1 MCPQMRDIGRATCR
15 RVKHARSGQQP
26 VRHTEDALLATRRP
40 VDELDE
46 LTRRRVHAWE
56 MKHGG
61 VAIWCGRDLDEGTR
75 GVGHVDELD
84 RDVERARPQCAPI
97 GERSAKHARGQ

>member
-1 MCPQMRDIGRATCR
+1 M
-15 RVKHARSGQQP
+15 
-26 VRHTEDALLATRRP
+26 RHTEDAWLATRRL
-40 VDELDE
+40 VNEFDE
-46 LTRRRVHAWE
+46 LTRRRAHARE

-84 RDVERARPQCAPI
+84 RDVERPRPQRAPI

>member
-26 VRHTEDALLATRRP
+26 VRHTEDARLAARRL
-40 VDELDE
+40 VDEIDE
-46 LTRRRVHAWE
+46 LTRRRAHAWE

-61 VAIWCGRDLDEGTR
+61 VAVRGDRELDEGAG
-75 GVGHVDELD
+75 GVGM
-84 RDVERARPQCAPI
+84 
-97 GERSAKHARGQ
+97 